1 LSTERYKLWVYGIPG
16 AGKTILMASAI
27 QEAVKQTSKSQA
39 LAYFYCDY
47 KDQDT
52 HDNHNIL
59 GSLAKQI
66 AVQNEECF
74 KLIGDF
80 YRTWTSHQ
88 PPSDDVGKET
98 AYFSLIIDLSRIFSS
113 VMIIVDGLDE
123 VSRDRSGTAHLLQ
136 SLNGRSNN
144 IKTLFASRREVDL
157 EHPLRDYKQLSI
169 AAMSSDLRLYVA
181 SEMETRIS
189 NKRLRIRNPD
199 LKEHIMRTLVEKAD
213 GM

>member
-1 LSTERYKLWVYGIPG
+1 
-16 AGKTILMASAI
+16 M
-27 QEAVKQTSKSQA
+27 QTNESQA

-47 KDQDT
+47 KDHGT
-52 HDNHNIL
+52 HDSHTIL

-80 YRTWTSHQ
+80 HRTWTSHQ
-88 PPSDDVGKET
+88 PPSGGAGKET
-98 AYFSLIIDLSRIFSS
+98 AYFGLIVDLSRIFSS

-123 VSRDRSGTAHLLQ
+123 VSKDRSGIAHLLQ
-136 SLNGRSNN
+136 SLNSPSNN
-144 IKTLFASRREVDL
+144 IKTLFASRREIDL

-199 LKEHIMRTLVEKAD
+199 LKNIS
-213 GM
+213 